1 MLHLD
6 KSASAWVIRFY
17 VRTGAKAC
25 PTGRCFAGG
34 CPVFADRN
42 GVASRIT
49 VRNPAHGQFKA
60 TARLAGAS
68 GIIGPKP
75 SEKGSDLL
83 SKE

>member
-1 MLHLD
+1 MV
-6 KSASAWVIRFY
+6 APRRIRVGLRHSILCEDRREGLSNRKVFC
-17 VRTGAKAC
+17 R
-25 PTGRCFAGG
+25 G